1 MSARSTAA
9 RAWALL
15 CAAASHLT
23 WGLPA
28 AAEQM
33 RAWRARAQAI
43 VDAPIREDA
52 LNVQRVKRTH
62 VDGAALFWT
71 VARPRRPH
79 LLRLLVAYELVL
91 DFLDYA
97 SERGQKP
104 ERDVQAGLADGLQLH
119 RGLGDAL
126 DADAAIAHHYAH
138 HPWRLDA
145 GYLLALIMACRA
157 YTTSLPSYPRVRAT
171 AVAEVHRAAEVL
183 AINHIPDESVRDRS
197 LRTWSVANPLERA
210 SGLSWFEHTA
220 AISGSLAVHALLTQ
234 AADPRTGAL
243 EIEHVGAAYMPWVA
257 LATAM
262 LDSYA
267 DQIEDAAADGHS
279 YVAHYSDPEAARVRL
294 GQIVEQTM
302 RFARGLHDGQRHA
315 VIAACMIAMYLS
327 KEDVHSPALRA
338 SSRSIA
344 AAGGRLPLGLLPV
357 LRLWRLAFS
366 QRSA

>member
-1 MSARSTAA
+1 MSARSSAA
-9 RAWALL
+9 QAWALL
-15 CAAASHLT
+15 CATARELT
-23 WGLPA
+23 WGLPG

-52 LNVQRVKRTH
+52 LNVQRAKRTH
-62 VDGAALFWT
+62 VDGSALFWT
-71 VARPRRPH
+71 VVKPRRPR
-79 LLRLLVAYELVL
+79 LLALLVAYELIL

-97 SERGQKP
+97 SERGQTR
-104 ERDVQAGLADGLQLH
+104 ERDVQAGIADGRQLH
-119 RGLGDAL
+119 LGLRDAL
-126 DADAAIAHHYAH
+126 DPDAIIARHYAH
-138 HPWRLDA
+138 HPWQLDA
-145 GYLLALIMACRA
+145 GYLLALILACRA
-157 YTTSLPSYPRVRAT
+157 YTTSLPSYSDVRALT
-171 AVAEVHRAAEVL
+171 VAEAHSAAEVL
-183 AINHIPDESVRDRS
+183 PINHIPDPSARDQG
-197 LRTWSVANPLERA
+197 LCEWAALHPLA
-210 SGLSWFEHTA
+210 CQLPWFERTGT
-220 AISGSLAVHALLTQ
+220 ISGSLAIHALLAQ
-234 AADPRTGAL
+234 AADPRAGTL
-243 EIEHVGAAYMPWVA
+243 EIESLYEAYMPWIA
-257 LATAM
+257 LAAAM

-302 RFARGLHDGQRHA
+302 RLARGLHDGQRHA

-344 AAGGRLPLGLLPV
+344 AAGGWLPLGLLPV